1 MNIKQ
6 KLKVEDIDNL
16 LLGALCS
23 DMSKGN
29 FYTDVDDETLSI
41 ALESIYSDRYLWMD
55 RGVVIG
61 ES

>member
-6 KLKVEDIDNL
+6 KLKLEDIDNL
-16 LLGALCS
+16 LIGALCS

-41 ALESIYSDRYLWMD
+41 ALESIYADRYLWMD